1 MLASSASRRTITL
14 LFLLGL
20 VSACASKPSPPSP
33 LDLKTQQLQSLLAG
47 APVTV
52 TEGTGQIMLTAQ
64 SDALYPKG
72 GWQLKPG
79 APVLTKMLPALTSLQ
94 HTKIVVNGYTD
105 NTPIGPDLQR
115 QGISNNIDLSSKRAG
130 AVVTFLSSH
139 GVNPNL
145 LSAQGFG
152 DTHPVAPNDTA
163 DGRAKNRRV
172 EIVLIGDGT

>member
-1 MLASSASRRTITL
+1 MPTSSITRRSAAS

-20 VSACASKPSPPSP
+20 VSACASQPTP
-33 LDLKTQQLQSLLAG
+33 LDLKTQQLQSLVAG

-52 TEGTGQIMLTAQ
+52 TEGPGQITLIAQ
-64 SDALYPKG
+64 SDALYPEG

-79 APVLTKMLPALTSLQ
+79 APLLSQIVPALTGLQ

-105 NTPIGPDLQR
+105 NTPIGPDLKR

-130 AVVTFLSSH
+130 AVVTFLSSQ

-145 LSAQGFG
+145 LSA
-152 DTHPVAPNDTA
+152 
-163 DGRAKNRRV
+163 
-172 EIVLIGDGT
+172 

>member
-1 MLASSASRRTITL
+1 MPASFMSRRTAAS

-20 VSACASKPSPPSP
+20 VSACASKPPPNP
-33 LDLKTQQLQSLLAG
+33 LDPKTQQLQSLLAG

-52 TEGTGQIMLTAQ
+52 TEGAGQITLTAQ
-64 SDALYPKG
+64 ADALYPEG

-79 APVLTKMLPALTSLQ
+79 APVLTKMLPALTELQ

-105 NTPIGPDLQR
+105 NTPIGPELQR

>member
-1 MLASSASRRTITL
+1 MLASAMSRRSAAS

-20 VSACASKPSPPSP
+20 ISACASKPPPSP
-33 LDLKTQQLQSLLAG
+33 LDLKTQELQSLLAG

-52 TEGTGQIMLTAQ
+52 TEGTGQITLTAQ
-64 SDALYPKG
+64 SDALYPEG
-72 GWQLKPG
+72 GWRLRPG
-79 APVLTKMLPALTSLQ
+79 APVLTKILPALTGLQ

-105 NTPIGPDLQR
+105 NTPIGPELQR
-115 QGISNNIDLSSKRAG
+115 QGIANNIDLSSKRAG
-130 AVVTFLSSH
+130 AVVTFLRSQ
-139 GVNPNL
+139 GVNPDL

-163 DGRAKNRRV
+163 EGRAKNRRV

>member
-1 MLASSASRRTITL
+1 MLALSMSRRSAASL
-14 LFLLGL
+14 LLLGF
-20 VSACASKPSPPSP
+20 VSACASKPPPPSP
-33 LDLKTQQLQSLLAG
+33 LDLKAQQLQSLLAG

-52 TEGTGQIMLTAQ
+52 TEGTGQIALTAQ
-64 SDALYPKG
+64 ADALYPEG

-79 APVLTKMLPALTSLQ
+79 APVLTKMLPALTGLQ
-94 HTKIVVNGYTD
+94 NTKIVVNGYTD
-105 NTPIGPDLQR
+105 NTPTGPELQR

-163 DGRAKNRRV
+163 EGRAKNRRV
-172 EIVLIGDGT
+172 EIDLIGDGT